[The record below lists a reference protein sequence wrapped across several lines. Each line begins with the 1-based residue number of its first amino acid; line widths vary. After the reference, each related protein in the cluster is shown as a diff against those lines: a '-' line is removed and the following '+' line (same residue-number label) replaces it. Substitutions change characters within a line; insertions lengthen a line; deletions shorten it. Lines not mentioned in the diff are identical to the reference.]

1 MDWGSC
7 VFKTAD
13 GTEIATLGCLPI
25 VIKNVIN
32 WALIFAGVV
41 ALVLII
47 YAGFKF
53 VTSKGDPQGVDDAK
67 KTLTYAIIGLIVI
80 LFSFAILNLISTVT
94 GVGQIT
100 NPTF

>member
-1 MDWGSC
+1 MEWTSC
-7 VFKTAD
+7 LEGDV
-13 GTEIATLGCLPI
+13 ATLACIPI
-25 VIKNVIN
+25 VIKNVIQ

-41 ALVLII
+41 ALFLII
-47 YAGFKF
+47 FAGFKF
-53 VTSKGDPQGVDDAK
+53 VTSKGDPQEVDNAK
-67 KTLTYAIIGLIVI
+67 KTLTYAIIGLLLI

>member
-1 MDWGSC
+1 MEWGSC
-7 VFKTAD
+7 LQGDV
-13 GTEIATLGCLPI
+13 ATLACIPV
-25 VIKNVIN
+25 VIKNVIQ

-41 ALVLII
+41 ALFLII

-53 VTSKGDPQGVDDAK
+53 VTSKGDPQEVDNAK
-67 KTLTYAIIGLIVI
+67 KTLTYAIVGLLLI
-80 LFSFAILNLISTVT
+80 LLSFAILNLIATVT